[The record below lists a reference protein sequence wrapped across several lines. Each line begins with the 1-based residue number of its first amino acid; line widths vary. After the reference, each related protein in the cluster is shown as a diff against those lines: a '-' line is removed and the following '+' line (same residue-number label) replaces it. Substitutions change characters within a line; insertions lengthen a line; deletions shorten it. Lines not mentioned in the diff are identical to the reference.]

1 MALKHA
7 RGKKTPKQG
16 HTKDLRPKQ
25 GAIHPIE
32 EGYNNSDAL
41 AEAQLI
47 KSSKKRVLG
56 RFDPKDNA
64 QYR

>member
-1 MALKHA
+1 MPLSKA
-7 RGKKTPKQG
+7 RGKRTPKQG

-32 EGYNNSDAL
+32 ETFNNSDAL
-41 AEAQLI
+41 AEAQLA
-47 KSSKKRVLG
+47 KSSKKRGIG